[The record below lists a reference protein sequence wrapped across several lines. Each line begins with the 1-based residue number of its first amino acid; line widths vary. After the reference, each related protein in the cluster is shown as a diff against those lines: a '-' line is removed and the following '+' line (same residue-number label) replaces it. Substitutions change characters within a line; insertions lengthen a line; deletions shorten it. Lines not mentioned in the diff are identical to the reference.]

1 MILRVEHIGL
11 AVKDL
16 QAANKLYES
25 LLGSIPYKDEHV
37 PSEKV
42 RTSFFKIG
50 ETKIELLENTGQGG
64 PIGKFIEKRGEG
76 IHHIAFE
83 VDDIHVEMDRLKL
96 AGVHLINERPVS
108 GADNKLVCFIHPGS
122 THGVLVELCQDIRD
136 PEEIDLSE
144 G

>member
-1 MILRVEHIGL
+1 
-11 AVKDL
+11 
-16 QAANKLYES
+16 
-25 LLGSIPYKDEHV
+25 
-37 PSEKV
+37 
-42 RTSFFKIG
+42 
-50 ETKIELLENTGQGG
+50 
-64 PIGKFIEKRGEG
+64 
-76 IHHIAFE
+76 
-83 VDDIHVEMDRLKL
+83 MDRLKL

>member
-50 ETKIELLENTGQGG
+50 ETKIELLRKEAREFT
-64 PIGKFIEKRGEG
+64 ILL
-76 IHHIAFE
+76 
-83 VDDIHVEMDRLKL
+83 LKSM
-96 AGVHLINERPVS
+96 IFMW
-108 GADNKLVCFIHPGS
+108 KW
-122 THGVLVELCQDIRD
+122 
-136 PEEIDLSE
+136 ID
-144 G
+144 